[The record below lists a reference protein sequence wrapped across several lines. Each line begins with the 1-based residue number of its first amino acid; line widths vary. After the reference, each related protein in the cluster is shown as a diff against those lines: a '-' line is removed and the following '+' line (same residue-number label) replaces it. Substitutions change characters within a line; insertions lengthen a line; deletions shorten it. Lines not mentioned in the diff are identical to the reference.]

1 MTARPA
7 TRPRSVTIGVPV
19 YNVSAYVERCLSS
32 LWALRLPAGCAVQVV
47 LVDDGSPD
55 DSMAKASASIEHAPP
70 AFAVEVVVHETN
82 RGLAEARNTIL
93 QHARGEVLWFVDS
106 DDRVDPD
113 MLAAMIEAMTADV
126 GVVVT
131 GVLAIGESGERLAV
145 ATMPR
150 TGPRLWTGCDAV
162 VELFEFRLWASLWN
176 KLVRRELYD
185 GLCFPRSRSYEDT
198 ALMAVLLARAR
209 TVSFIDREL
218 YVYSVR
224 QGAITDGLSVDLLD
238 LSRNVRH
245 VVGLLEAEFP
255 RLAAH
260 PSASA
265 YTARVAHLSALHRVA
280 ELPSTDDVGRT
291 LEREVAADVR
301 ASDIVRTARDGHL
314 AVAAALVLVA
324 VAPSAYVGLRRRSTT
339 TRILRLL
346 RRFRRV

>member
-1 MTARPA
+1 VTAHHS

-32 LWALRLPAGCAVQVV
+32 LWALRLPDGCAVQVV

-55 DSMAKASASIEHAPP
+55 DSMDRASASIREAPP
-70 AFAVEVVVHETN
+70 GFAVEVVVHETN
-82 RGLAEARNTIL
+82 RGLAEARNTVL

-106 DDRVDPD
+106 DDRVEPD
-113 MLAAMIEAMTADV
+113 MLAAMMEAMTADV

-145 ATMPR
+145 ATMPY
-150 TGPRLWTGCDAV
+150 TEPRLWTGRDAA

-176 KLVRRELYD
+176 KLVRRELYE
-185 GLCFPRSRSYEDT
+185 GLRFPRARSYEDT
-198 ALMAVLLARAR
+198 ALMALLLARAR
-209 TVSFIDREL
+209 TVSYIDREL
-218 YVYSVR
+218 YHYSVR
-224 QGAITDGLSVDLLD
+224 PGAITDGLRVDLLD

-245 VVGLLEAEFP
+245 VMGLLEAEFP

-265 YTARVAHLSALHRVA
+265 YTARVAHLSALAHVA
-280 ELPSTDDVGRT
+280 DHPAAEDVGRT
-291 LEREVAADVR
+291 IEREVSADVR
-301 ASDIVRTARDGHL
+301 TRDVVRTARDGHL
-314 AVAAALVLVA
+314 AVAAALALIGVS
-324 VAPSAYVGLRRRSTT
+324 PSAYVRLRRLSAT
-339 TRILRLL
+339 TRVLRRL